1 MGQALHRKAMD
12 YFKEYLIVGGMP
24 QAVLEYRVSRNFEK
38 TDKIKRNILNLYR
51 ENIWY
56 NSIST
61 SKTRK
66 KFNISAL
73 DENARYR
80 NFEGAFY

>member
-51 ENIWY
+51 ENI
-56 NSIST
+56 
-61 SKTRK
+61 
-66 KFNISAL
+66 
-73 DENARYR
+73 
-80 NFEGAFY
+80 